1 MSVKLED
8 VKRTAIAVKLADMK
22 AIQGLLI
29 SSDQVLITVCPDR
42 DISNRLESLL
52 RDDQKNLG
60 IIDTAIVQYGI
71 KAEPRLNVVKM
82 INLAKEAMVS
92 SNLSLFE
99 KVAEHELIKHS
110 QAIAG
115 LLIHKAAQIVGA
127 DIAIAISP
135 LNTVNFDNRNHQEQ
149 LKGILEVLSTVE
161 LTGQEANQSL
171 WGMVQD
177 AIAVVSGV
185 AGSMRSDK
193 EMNIRDLI
201 QIDHTKVHALFNQ
214 IQNTNN
220 PQKLE
225 EYFGQL
231 YKDLIAHTTAI
242 EEVLYPLA
250 RPYHDEMQHLYDEQA
265 KMKQLLNQIKEL
277 DPQHVDEFKTAMG
290 SLMTNVREHVNKAE
304 NKMFLKIQTTLSTEQ
319 EKRLAVE
326 FEAVKSKI
334 QDNRLA
340 NLTTY

>member
-201 QIDHTKVHALFNQ
+201 HSDHTKVHALFNQ

-225 EYFGQL
+225 EYFGRL

-265 KMKQLLNQIKEL
+265 KMKQ
-277 DPQHVDEFKTAMG
+277 
-290 SLMTNVREHVNKAE
+290 
-304 NKMFLKIQTTLSTEQ
+304 
-319 EKRLAVE
+319 
-326 FEAVKSKI
+326 
-334 QDNRLA
+334 
-340 NLTTY
+340 